1 MAGIVRFNL
10 REEIMTTQAEDFQ
23 RLWREY
29 EEEHDHAAASARDVI
44 DWAIRERGL
53 ALPRIDPRDVLA
65 SQLARAL
72 REEYAT
78 DSKGRRYRVN
88 HAMRVT
94 KDGVQLTMWGIL
106 GYASHG
112 HMQRA
117 FTQRRE
123 QVVGDLVQ
131 LHVDVEVYNE
141 LSLESPIQLVLDFT
155 DDVAERRAG

>member
-1 MAGIVRFNL
+1 MAKEL
-10 REEIMTTQAEDFQ
+10 TQAEEFQ

-29 EEEHDHAAASARDVI
+29 EEQHDHAAASAREVV
-44 DWAIRERGL
+44 DWAVRERGL
-53 ALPRIDPRDVLA
+53 QLPRIDPRDVLA
-65 SQLARAL
+65 SQMARAL

-78 DSKGRRYRVN
+78 DAKGRRYRVN

-94 KDGVQLTMWGIL
+94 KNGVQMTFWGIM
-106 GYASHG
+106 GFASHV

-123 QVVGDLVQ
+123 QVIGDLVQ
-131 LHVDVEVYNE
+131 LHIDVEVYNE
-141 LSLESPIQLVLDFT
+141 QIPAEKQIQLVLDFK

>member
-1 MAGIVRFNL
+1 MARG
-10 REEIMTTQAEDFQ
+10 EPTQTETFQ
-23 RLWREY
+23 RLWKEY
-29 EEEHDHAAASARDVI
+29 EKEHNHAAASARAVV
-44 DWAIRERGL
+44 DWAVRERGL
-53 ALPRIDPRDVLA
+53 RLPKIDPRDVLA

-78 DSKGRRYRVN
+78 DGKGRRYRVN

-94 KDGVQLTMWGIL
+94 KNGVQQTFWGIM
-106 GYASHG
+106 GFAPHE

-131 LHVDVEVYNE
+131 LHIDVEVYNE
-141 LSLESPIQLVLDFT
+141 QIPAEKQIQLVLNFE
-155 DDVAERRAG
+155 DDVEERRAG

>member
-1 MAGIVRFNL
+1 
-10 REEIMTTQAEDFQ
+10 MTTQAEVFQ
-23 RLWREY
+23 ELWREY
-29 EEEHDHAAASARDVI
+29 EEEHDHLSASAREVV
-44 DWAIRERGL
+44 DWAVRERGL

-65 SQLARAL
+65 SQMARAL

-88 HAMRVT
+88 HAMRIT
-94 KDGVQLTMWGIL
+94 KDGVQYTMWGML
-106 GYASHG
+106 GYADHL

-131 LHVDVEVYNE
+131 LQIDVEVYTE
-141 LSLESPIQLVLDFT
+141 MTPHETPIQLVLNFT

>member
-1 MAGIVRFNL
+1 MAHQETQT
-10 REEIMTTQAEDFQ
+10 EEFQ

-29 EEEHDHAAASARDVI
+29 EAEHDHKAVSAREVV
-44 DWAIRERGL
+44 DWGVATRGL
-53 ALPRIDPRDVLA
+53 KLPRVDPRDVLA
-65 SQLARAL
+65 SQMSRAL

-78 DSKGRRYRVN
+78 DGKGRRYRLN

-94 KDGVQLTMWGIL
+94 KNGVQLTIWGIL
-106 GYASHG
+106 GYAPHI

-123 QVVGDLVQ
+123 QVIGDLVQ
-131 LHVDVEVYNE
+131 LAVDVEVYNE
-141 LSLESPIQLVLDFT
+141 KIPEEKHIQLVLDFA